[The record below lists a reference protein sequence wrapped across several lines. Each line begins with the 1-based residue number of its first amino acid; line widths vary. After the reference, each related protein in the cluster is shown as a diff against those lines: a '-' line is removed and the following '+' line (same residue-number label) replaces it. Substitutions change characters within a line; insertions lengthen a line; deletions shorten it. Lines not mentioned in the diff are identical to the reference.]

1 MSSLNW
7 QEVPQKNGSHK
18 ALSESVSDQSPK
30 GALGFIVGIMSG
42 AAFSFLL
49 MGLIVGYVLGNVL
62 HR

>member
-7 QEVPQKNGSHK
+7 QEVPEKNGSHK
-18 ALSESVSDQSPK
+18 TQSGSASVQAPK
-30 GALGFIVGIMSG
+30 SVLGFIVGIMSG